1 MAQHEKF
8 HYRTLEEVKARCSEL
23 GITLPFADD
32 TSALAEPLKVRNITF
47 SSRVGSAPMEGA
59 DSTPEGSPSEMTLRR
74 YRKIA
79 EGGAAIMWF
88 EAISVVPEGR
98 SSKTQL
104 LITKDNVDDYRR
116 FTDELK
122 EAGLKK
128 NGHAPYLVMQ
138 ANHSG
143 RYSNPDNKPAP
154 LIAYRHPYLEQFRA
168 ADDSCIVSDDY
179 L

>member
-1 MAQHEKF
+1 
-8 HYRTLEEVKARCSEL
+8 
-23 GITLPFADD
+23 
-32 TSALAEPLKVRNITF
+32 
-47 SSRVGSAPMEGA
+47 MEGA
-59 DSTPEGSPSEMTLRR
+59 DSTPDGSPSEMTLRR